1 MYQKH
6 DHDHIYHISNY
17 KKIIS
22 CLVIIKKYNYFGAII
37 KV

>member
-6 DHDHIYHISNY
+6 HHDHFHISNY

-37 KV
+37 KI